1 MNMLSAEDLMII
13 HSKLGREITPL
24 EAAAFENLWS
34 EHCSYRSTKAL
45 LRTLPTEGRNVIIG
59 PGDDAAIVSFSEKTA
74 LAIGM
79 ESHNHPSYVD
89 PYDGAATG
97 VGGIIRDIISMGARP
112 IALMDPLCFGTLD
125 IEKTRH
131 LFEHVVSGIGDYG
144 NCIGVPVVRG
154 DLIFDDSYRGNPLV
168 NVVAV
173 GIVDPDR
180 VITGRVKK
188 PGNRLVLFGSRTG
201 RDGLGGASFA
211 SRDLSEDAEAE
222 DRPSVQVGD
231 PYTEKLLIEA
241 TMEMCETEKIIACRD
256 LGAAGFAGASSEMAS
271 TFGARIIA
279 DRVPLRETRMN
290 EVEIMLAESQE
301 RMLAEVAPED
311 VALIG
316 SIAEKYN
323 LSWADIG
330 EVIPEPRY
338 IVEFNGATVCDLPID
353 LLVGGTPA
361 CRWETK
367 PYRAEK
373 PYRRPEE
380 DLATLCKKVLSH
392 PECAAK
398 DWVFS
403 QYDHDVQLR
412 TVSLGPDASVI
423 RLEGKGLYFTCG
435 CNPRHIYLRP
445 REGTANAVLEN
456 ASNLAC
462 YGADPL
468 CIVDCLN
475 FASPVH
481 PEISWQIEESI
492 AGMGEMCRLIDTP
505 IVGGNVSLYNESDEF
520 STQIKPTPMLG
531 MVGVGELITCNRPP
545 AGATLV
551 LVGTTEEALGGSI
564 LDCVTGCGGE
574 APSAGDVQIVTAIRD
589 LVRKSE
595 LPVATDL
602 SRGGLLMA
610 LTKIA
615 PYSSVTLSGDPITA
629 LFSESYGRF
638 LVAVDDV
645 NILKALPHTILG
657 TVGGDALRISSA
669 DGAVTITPEDLAGY
683 SGTIRRL
690 MTAN

>member
-1 MNMLSAEDLMII
+1 MLSAEDLTII
-13 HSKLGREITPL
+13 RSRLGRDITPL
-24 EAAAFENLWS
+24 EAVAFENLWS
-34 EHCSYRSTKAL
+34 EHCSYRSTRAL
-45 LRTLPTEGRNVIIG
+45 LKTLPTEGRNVIIG
-59 PGDDAAIVSFSEKTA
+59 PGDDAAIVRYTEKTA

-97 VGGIIRDIISMGARP
+97 VGGIVRDLISMGARP

-125 IEKTRH
+125 SEKTRH

-154 DLIFDDSYRGNPLV
+154 DLIFDEGYRGNPLV

-173 GIVDPDR
+173 GVVDPEH
-180 VITGRVKK
+180 VITGRVQK
-188 PGNRLVLFGSRTG
+188 PGNHLILYGSRTG

-211 SRDLSEDAEAE
+211 SRDLSEDSEAE

-241 TMEMCETEKIIACRD
+241 TMEICATGKVLACRD
-256 LGAAGFAGASSEMAS
+256 LGAAGFAGASSEMSS

-279 DRVPLRETRMN
+279 DRVPLRETGMN
-290 EVEIMLAESQE
+290 EIEIMLAESQE

-316 SIAEKYN
+316 AIAEKYD
-323 LSWADIG
+323 LAWADIG
-330 EVIPEPRY
+330 EVIAEPRY
-338 IVEFNGATVCDLPID
+338 IIEFNGRTVCDLPID

-367 PYRAEK
+367 AYHAEE
-373 PYRRPEE
+373 PFRRPEE
-380 DLATLCKKVLSH
+380 DLRTLCLKVLSH

-412 TVSLGPDASVI
+412 TVSLGPDAGVL
-423 RLEGKGLYFTCG
+423 RLDGSGLYFTCG
-435 CNPRHIYLRP
+435 CNPRHIYLSP
-445 REGTANAVLEN
+445 RDGTANAVLEN

-492 AGMGEMCRLIDTP
+492 LGMGEMCRQLDVP

-520 STQIKPTPMLG
+520 DTRIKPTPMLG
-531 MVGVGELITCNRPP
+531 MIGKGDLRTFTPP
-545 AGATLV
+545 QEGATLA
-551 LVGTTEEALGGSI
+551 LIGTTFPDLGGSI
-564 LDCVTGCGGE
+564 LDCVTGCGGP
-574 APSAGDVQIVTAIRD
+574 APGTGDVEMVVTVRD
-589 LVRKSE
+589 LVRKNA
-595 LPVATDL
+595 LRAVTDL
-602 SRGGLLMA
+602 SRGGLLTA
-610 LTKIA
+610 LAKIA
-615 PYSSVTLSGDPITA
+615 PCSSVSIEGDPVAA
-629 LFSESYGRF
+629 LFSESYARF
-638 LVAVDDV
+638 LVAVDDPAA
-645 NILKALPHTILG
+645 LKGTPHTILG
-657 TVGGDALRISSA
+657 KVGGDALRIRSGDEEIVLTQA
-669 DGAVTITPEDLAGY
+669 DLREASRTITDLMR
-683 SGTIRRL
+683 ID
-690 MTAN
+690 

>member
-1 MNMLSAEDLMII
+1 MLSAEDLTII
-13 HSKLGREITPL
+13 RSRLGRDITPL
-24 EAAAFENLWS
+24 EAVAFENLWS

-45 LRTLPTEGRNVIIG
+45 LRTLPTDGENVVIG
-59 PGDDAAIVSFSEKTA
+59 PGDDAAIVRFTDTTA

-97 VGGIIRDIISMGARP
+97 VGGIVRDIISMGARP

-125 IEKTRH
+125 SEKTRH

-154 DLIFDDSYRGNPLV
+154 DLIFDGSYQGNPLV

-173 GIVDPDR
+173 GVVDPDS
-180 VITGRVKK
+180 VITGRVQK
-188 PGNRLVLFGSRTG
+188 PGNRLVLYGSRTG

-211 SRDLSEDAEAE
+211 SRDLSEDSEAE

-241 TMEMCETEKIIACRD
+241 TMEMCATGHVLACRD
-256 LGAAGFAGASSEMAS
+256 LGAAGFAGASSEMSS

-279 DRVPLRETRMN
+279 DRVPLRETGMN
-290 EVEIMLAESQE
+290 EIEIMLAESQE

-311 VALIG
+311 LAAIG
-316 SIAEKYN
+316 AIAEKYD
-323 LSWADIG
+323 LSWADVG
-330 EVIPEPRY
+330 EVIAEPRY
-338 IVEFNGATVCDLPID
+338 IVEFNEKIVCDLPID

-367 PYRAEK
+367 PYSAEE
-373 PYRRPEE
+373 PFRRPEE
-380 DLATLCKKVLSH
+380 DIRTLCKKVLSH

-412 TVSLGPDASVI
+412 TVSLGPDAGVL
-423 RLEGKGLYFTCG
+423 RLDGLALHFTCG

-481 PEISWQIEESI
+481 PEIAWQIEESI
-492 AGMGEMCRLIDTP
+492 LGMGEMCRRLNVP

-520 STQIKPTPMLG
+520 DTRIKPTPMLG
-531 MVGVGELITCNRPP
+531 VIGKGDLRTFAPP
-545 AGATLV
+545 QEGATLA
-551 LVGTTEEALGGSI
+551 LIGRTEPDLGGSI
-564 LDCVTGCGGE
+564 LDCVTGCGGP
-574 APSAGDVQIVTAIRD
+574 APAVGSVETVQTVRD
-589 LVRKSE
+589 LVRNGG
-595 LPVATDL
+595 LAAVTDL
-602 SRGGLLMA
+602 SRGGLLTA
-610 LTKIA
+610 LAKIA
-615 PYSSVTLSGDPITA
+615 PRSSVSIEGDPVVA
-629 LFSESYGRF
+629 LFSESYARF
-638 LVAVDDV
+638 LVVVDDRS
-645 NILKALPHTILG
+645 ILKGIPHTVLG
-657 TVGGDALRISSA
+657 TVGGDALRIRSGDEEVVLTPA
-669 DGAVTITPEDLAGY
+669 DLREASRTITDLMR
-683 SGTIRRL
+683 ID
-690 MTAN
+690 

>member
-1 MNMLSAEDLMII
+1 MLSAEDLTII
-13 HSKLGREITPL
+13 RSRLGRDITPL
-24 EAAAFENLWS
+24 EAVAFENLWS
-34 EHCSYRSTKAL
+34 EHCSYRSTRAL
-45 LRTLPTEGRNVIIG
+45 LKTLPTEGRNVIIG
-59 PGDDAAIVSFSEKTA
+59 PGDDAAIVRYNEKTA

-97 VGGIIRDIISMGARP
+97 VGGIVRDIISMGARP

-125 IEKTRH
+125 SEKTRH

-154 DLIFDDSYRGNPLV
+154 DLIFDESYRGNPLV

-173 GIVDPDR
+173 GVVDPGD
-180 VITGRVKK
+180 VITGRVQK
-188 PGNRLVLFGSRTG
+188 PENHLILYGSRTG

-211 SRDLSEDAEAE
+211 SRDLSEDSEAE

-241 TMEMCETEKIIACRD
+241 TLEMCATGKVLACRD
-256 LGAAGFAGASSEMAS
+256 LGAAGFAGASSEMSS
-271 TFGARIIA
+271 TFGARISA
-279 DRVPLRETRMN
+279 DRVPLRETDMN

-311 VALIG
+311 VAAIG
-316 SIAEKYN
+316 AIAEKYD
-323 LSWADIG
+323 LAWADVG
-330 EVIPEPRY
+330 EVIAEPRY
-338 IVEFNGATVCDLPID
+338 IIEFNGKTVCDLPID

-367 PYRAEK
+367 AYSAEE
-373 PYRRPEE
+373 PFRRPEE
-380 DLATLCKKVLSH
+380 DLRTLCLKVLAH

-412 TVSLGPDASVI
+412 TVSLGPDAGVL
-423 RLEGKGLYFTCG
+423 RLDGSGLYFTCG

-445 REGTANAVLEN
+445 RDGTANAVLEN

-481 PEISWQIEESI
+481 PEIAWQIEESI
-492 AGMGEMCRLIDTP
+492 IGMGEMCRRLDVP

-520 STQIKPTPMLG
+520 DTRIRPTPVLG
-531 MVGVGELITCNRPP
+531 MIGKGDLRTFARPHE
-545 AGATLV
+545 GATLV
-551 LVGTTEEALGGSI
+551 LIGTTFPDFGGSI
-564 LDCVTGCGGE
+564 LDSVTGCAGP
-574 APSAGDVQIVTAIRD
+574 APATGDAEMVVTVRD
-589 LVRKSE
+589 LVRKGM
-595 LPVATDL
+595 LRAVTDL
-602 SRGGLLMA
+602 SRGGLLTA
-610 LTKIA
+610 LAKIA
-615 PYSSVTLSGDPITA
+615 PCSSVTIEGDPVAA
-629 LFSESYGRF
+629 LFSESYARF
-638 LVAVDDV
+638 LVAVDDISV
-645 NILKALPHTILG
+645 LKGIPYTILG
-657 TVGGDALRISSA
+657 TVGGDALRIRSGDEEVVLTSA
-669 DGAVTITPEDLAGY
+669 DLREA
-683 SGTIRRL
+683 SGTITNL
-690 MTAN
+690 MRID

>member
-1 MNMLSAEDLMII
+1 MLSAEDLTII
-13 HSKLGREITPL
+13 RSRLGRDITPL

-34 EHCSYRSTKAL
+34 EHCSYRSTRAL
-45 LRTLPTEGRNVIIG
+45 LKTLPTEGKNVIIG
-59 PGDDAAIVSFSEKTA
+59 PGDDAAIVRFDDTTA

-97 VGGIIRDIISMGARP
+97 VGGIVRDIISMGARP

-125 IEKTRH
+125 SEKTRH

-154 DLIFDDSYRGNPLV
+154 DLIFDEGYRGNPLV

-173 GIVDPDR
+173 GVVDLDHI
-180 VITGRVKK
+180 ITGRVKK
-188 PGNRLVLFGSRTG
+188 PGNRLILYGSRTG

-211 SRDLSEDAEAE
+211 SRDLSEDSEAE

-241 TMEMCETEKIIACRD
+241 TMEICATGKVVACRD
-256 LGAAGFAGASSEMAS
+256 LGAAGFAGASSEMSS
-271 TFGARIIA
+271 TFGARISA
-279 DRVPLRETRMN
+279 DRVPLRETGMN

-316 SIAEKYN
+316 AIAEKYD
-323 LSWADIG
+323 LAWADVG
-330 EVIPEPRY
+330 EVIAEPRY
-338 IVEFNGATVCDLPID
+338 IIEFNGRTVCDLPID
-353 LLVGGTPA
+353 LLVGGTPS

-367 PYRAEK
+367 AYSAEEPFQK
-373 PYRRPEE
+373 PGD
-380 DLATLCKKVLSH
+380 DLRTLCLKVLSH
-392 PECAAK
+392 PECGAK

-412 TVSLGPDASVI
+412 TVSLGPDAGVL
-423 RLEGKGLYFTCG
+423 RLGEGGLYFTCG

-481 PEISWQIEESI
+481 PGISWQIEESI
-492 AGMGEMCRLIDTP
+492 LGMGEMCRQLDVP
-505 IVGGNVSLYNESDEF
+505 IVGGNVSLYNESDEYD
-520 STQIKPTPMLG
+520 TRIKPTPVLG
-531 MVGVGELITCNRPP
+531 MIGKGDLRTFTPP
-545 AGATLV
+545 EEGATLA
-551 LVGTTEEALGGSI
+551 LIGTTFPDLGGSI
-564 LDCVTGCGGE
+564 LDCVTGCGGP
-574 APSAGDVQIVTAIRD
+574 APAAGDVEVVLAVRD
-589 LVRKSE
+589 LVRKGA
-595 LPVATDL
+595 LPTVTDL
-602 SRGGLLMA
+602 SRGGLLRA
-610 LTKIA
+610 LAKIA
-615 PYSSVTLSGDPITA
+615 PSSSVTIDGDLVAA
-629 LFSESYGRF
+629 LFSESYARF
-638 LVAVDDV
+638 LVAVDDRSA
-645 NILKALPHTILG
+645 LKGIPHTILG
-657 TVGGDALRISSA
+657 TVGGDALRIRSGDEEVVLTPADLLDASST
-669 DGAVTITPEDLAGY
+669 VTN
-683 SGTIRRL
+683 L
-690 MTAN
+690 MRID